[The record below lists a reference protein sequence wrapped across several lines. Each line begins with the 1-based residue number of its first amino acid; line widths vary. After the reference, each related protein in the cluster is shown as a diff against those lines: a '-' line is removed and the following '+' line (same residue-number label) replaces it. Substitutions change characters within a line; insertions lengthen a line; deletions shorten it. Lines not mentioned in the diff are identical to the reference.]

1 MHKFFWKNKIIYAF
15 PPFSMIGRSIL
26 KIIRNQSAGIM
37 IVPWWPTH
45 NWFPL
50 MIQVQTDHP
59 MKLPATRKTIELPSN
74 RKKATFSVSKVT
86 TTGSSVIWEALG
98 TTALSNEI
106 KEIIYDS
113 WRTKTKTRYEELEKP
128 LFVTK

>member
-1 MHKFFWKNKIIYAF
+1 
-15 PPFSMIGRSIL
+15 
-26 KIIRNQSAGIM
+26 
-37 IVPWWPTH
+37 
-45 NWFPL
+45 
-50 MIQVQTDHP
+50 
-59 MKLPATRKTIELPSN
+59 MKLTATRKTIELPSN
-74 RKKATFSVSKVT
+74 RKKATCSVSKVT

-128 LFVTK
+128 LFVTT